1 MHCRLLWQRLM
12 SSGGRLLADD
22 DDDEDDVDRVVLT
35 SVY

>member
-1 MHCRLLWQRLM
+1 MRCRLLWQRLM
-12 SSGGRLLADD
+12 LSGGRLLADD